1 MSGSGSTYVYG
12 YIDANYKPNM
22 TKQEAKEF
30 LKKAVTLAMYRD
42 NSSGGTIRM
51 LDITKDGY
59 TREYI
64 PFDKIQFPNSA

>member
-1 MSGSGSTYVYG
+1 
-12 YIDANYKPNM
+12 M

-42 NSSGGTIRM
+42 NYSGGTIRM